1 LFYLS
6 NVDPYDLKEDTNFV
20 VLFLFLT
27 RPMAWFFL
35 SNATVPNISTVMFY
49 YQTEVLHLE
58 ASFLGTARVIGW
70 FSLMLGTYI
79 YSRYFKHKKLR
90 NILV

>member
-1 LFYLS
+1 MAVGGGWGFS
-6 NVDPYDLKEDTNFV
+6 RAARESDTGV
-20 VLFLFLT
+20 QPSV
-27 RPMAWFFL
+27 
-35 SNATVPNISTVMFY
+35 IMFY

-79 YSRYFKHKKLR
+79 YNRYLKHKKLR
-90 NILV
+90 NILM

>member
-1 LFYLS
+1 
-6 NVDPYDLKEDTNFV
+6 
-20 VLFLFLT
+20 
-27 RPMAWFFL
+27 MAWFFL